1 MLRFLFWCHCEQA
14 CNSPKVLHIHTSRVP
29 QLTCIWMSG
38 GASGLGNLTN
48 SHTHCCC
55 LTNLFW
61 PFTFQTVHIKSNNRT
76 LLWMINFD
84 CDKTDQPLSNLMSP
98 FSNYPSTILGTFLKN
113 FQLFSATESRNLTTK
128 EGGEMGLMVAM

>member
-1 MLRFLFWCHCEQA
+1 MLAFLFWCHCEQA
-14 CNSPKVLHIHTSRVP
+14 CDSPKVLHIHTSRVP

-38 GASGLGNLTN
+38 ASGLGNLTN

-55 LTNLFW
+55 LMNLFW
-61 PFTFQTVHIKSNNRT
+61 PFTFNTVHIKSNNRS

-98 FSNYPSTILGTFLKN
+98 FSNYPSTILGNFLKN
-113 FQLFSATESRNLTTK
+113 FQLFSTTESRNLTTK
-128 EGGEMGLMVAM
+128 EGGERGLMVAM